1 MKSIQSIIYVIG
13 ALLLWGCDS
22 FVEVDLPQSMLT
34 GPQVFLDKS
43 TVEAAMSDIYTK
55 LRDEGFLSGGLSGA
69 SASFGLYADELVTYS
84 GAGSPED
91 NLYANSLLA
100 SNSIVLDYWN
110 RAYHHI
116 YCANAIIE
124 GVEASAALSSEDK
137 SRFKAEALFIR
148 ALAHSYLTNIFGD
161 VPYIR
166 TTDYEVNR
174 RAVRQPVSQVYD
186 KMIADLQLSVELFPV
201 GYSVPERIK
210 PDRYTAYA
218 LLARVCLYDGRWAEA
233 AAAATMVLDAP
244 GFVLE
249 DNLDNV
255 FLKESR
261 STIWQFKPKFEGSN
275 ADEGATLIFMDT
287 PPPSLS
293 LREELV
299 GSFEVGDLRRAN
311 WVKTLT
317 DGTSEWHHAYKYK
330 QNINTGTSLEYSV
343 VFRLEEMVLIRA
355 EARAMLGDLEGGL
368 ADLNTIRDRAGLPD
382 AQASSSTALVNAILE
397 ERRFEFFTE
406 FGHRFFDLKRTQK
419 ANEILPLTKPGW
431 NTTDILWPLP
441 EAELLANSALAPQ
454 NPGY

>member
-1 MKSIQSIIYVIG
+1 MKTIQSILYAAA

-34 GPQVFLDKS
+34 GPQVFQDKS
-43 TVEAAMSDIYTK
+43 TVDAAMSDIYTK
-55 LRDEGFLSGGLSGA
+55 LRDEGFLSGSLSG
-69 SASFGLYADELVTYS
+69 SGTSFGLYADELMTYS

-124 GVEASAALSSEDK
+124 GVEASASLSSEDK
-137 SRFKAEALFIR
+137 NRFKAEALFVR
-148 ALAHSYLTNIFGD
+148 ALVHSYLTNIFGD
-161 VPYIR
+161 VPYIT
-166 TTDYEVNR
+166 TTDYETNR
-174 RAVRQPVSQVYD
+174 RAVRQPAAMVYE
-186 KMIADLQLSVELFPV
+186 KMIADLQSSVALFPA
-201 GYSVPERIK
+201 GYSVPERTK

-218 LLARVCLYDGRWAEA
+218 LLARVLLYNGQWAEA
-233 AAAATMVLDAP
+233 AAAATMVLNAP
-244 GFVLE
+244 GFELE

-255 FLKESR
+255 FLKESH

-275 ADEGATLIFMDT
+275 ADEGTTFIFMDT

-299 GSFEVGDLRRAN
+299 GAFEAGDLRRAQ

-330 QNINTGTSLEYSV
+330 QNVNTGTSLEYSV
-343 VFRLEEMVLIRA
+343 VFRLEELILIRA
-355 EARAMLGDLEGGL
+355 EARAMTGDVSGSL
-368 ADLNTIRDRAGLPD
+368 ADLNTIRNRAGLGD
-382 AQASSSTALVNAILE
+382 ADASSSELLVDAILR

-406 FGHRFFDLKRTQK
+406 YGHRFFDLKRTQK
-419 ANEILPLTKPGW
+419 ANQTLPLSKPGW
-431 NTTDILWPLP
+431 NSTDILWPLP